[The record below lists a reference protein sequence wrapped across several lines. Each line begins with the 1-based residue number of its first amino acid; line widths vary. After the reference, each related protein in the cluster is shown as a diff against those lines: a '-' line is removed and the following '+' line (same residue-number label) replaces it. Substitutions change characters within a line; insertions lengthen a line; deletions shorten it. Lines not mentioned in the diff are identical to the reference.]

1 LLLARSLAGL
11 LADLGGW
18 RSVYLVSAASMG
30 GLGLLLWR
38 VLPAAPSNELGL
50 TYRQLLGSMFGLLAS
65 QRVLQVRGLLGLLMF
80 AAFGVFWSSL
90 VLLLGAPPY
99 SLSHSAI
106 GAFGLVG

>member
-1 LLLARSLAGL
+1 GGVVIGLLLARSLAGL

-50 TYRQLLGSMFGLLAS
+50 TYRQLLGSMFDLLAS

-90 VLLLGAPPY
+90 VLLLG
-99 SLSHSAI
+99 
-106 GAFGLVG
+106 